1 MVWRPDLSSLAFM
14 KTENFTST
22 KIRLLLMTAGIM
34 SLASFYSGCS
44 LFPAVLNQQE
54 IEDIPKHGFALK
66 VSRPYVKARSNHPDD
81 GIDGISQ
88 HLMVREGDD
97 GQTEKYFVLY
107 AICGQ
112 ETSKRA
118 FAIIFPN
125 KNLVYYRGNS
135 LSWWKREEF
144 DPKTFRLYSTIF
156 PGCNERKGLGLDG
169 LSPK

>member
-1 MVWRPDLSSLAFM
+1 M
-14 KTENFTST
+14 KTDNFTIT
-22 KIRLLLMTAGIM
+22 KIRLLLMAAGIM

-44 LFPAVLNQQE
+44 LFSAVRNQQE
-54 IEDIPKHGFALK
+54 IEDIPKHGLVLK
-66 VSRPYVKARSNHPDD
+66 ISRPYAKARSNHPDD

-88 HLMVREGDD
+88 HLMVRKGDC
-97 GQTEKYFVLY
+97 GQIEKYFVLY

-125 KNLVYYRGNS
+125 KNLIYYRGNN

-144 DPKTFRLYSTIF
+144 DPKNYKLYSTIF
-156 PGCNERKGLGLDG
+156 PGCNERKGLGRDG
-169 LSPK
+169 LLPK

>member
-1 MVWRPDLSSLAFM
+1 M
-14 KTENFTST
+14 KTENFYST
-22 KIRLLLMTAGIM
+22 KIRHLLLTAGIM

-44 LFPAVLNQQE
+44 LFPAIRNQQE
-54 IEDIPKHGFALK
+54 IEDIPKHGLVLK
-66 VSRPYVKARSNHPDD
+66 VSRPYAKARSNNPAD

-97 GQTEKYFVLY
+97 GQAEKYFVLY

-118 FAIIFPN
+118 FAIIFPSRD
-125 KNLVYYRGNS
+125 LIYYRGKN

-144 DPKTFRLYSTIF
+144 DPKIFRFYSTIF
-156 PGCNERKGLGLDG
+156 PGCNE
-169 LSPK
+169 